1 MKGIFGG
8 GSKQD
13 FVSSGCFISL
23 TYKKGS
29 NHVWG
34 GFLWN
39 LVIRGLVSLNY
50 WAFFEIILAVALSEG
65 TYNLAR
71 KRKALE
77 PD

>member
-1 MKGIFGG
+1 M
-8 GSKQD
+8 
-13 FVSSGCFISL
+13 
-23 TYKKGS
+23 
-29 NHVWG
+29 
-34 GFLWN
+34 
-39 LVIRGLVSLNY
+39 VIRGLVSLNY